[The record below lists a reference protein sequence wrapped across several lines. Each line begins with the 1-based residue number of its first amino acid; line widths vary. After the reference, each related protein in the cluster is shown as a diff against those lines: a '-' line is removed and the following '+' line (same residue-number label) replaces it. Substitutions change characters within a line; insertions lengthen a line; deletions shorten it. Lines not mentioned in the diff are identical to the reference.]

1 MIFLWLAIAAIVSSI
16 ASFAFFRWSQKTG
29 LGQQEPRSRDA
40 HKKPTARI
48 GGFGI
53 VGTFLILMVA
63 VIILFG
69 DRSWG
74 DFGFPYKIFS
84 VAADKR
90 LLGIL
95 LATIVLSIIMVY
107 DDLKGASAPIKLF
120 FQIFSAVILIFAGVG
135 LVYLNNPFG
144 NTIYLD
150 AVKIPLQIGV
160 STYHLVAWADLF
172 FVLWVLMLT
181 NATNFIDGLDGLAAI
196 LSLISISIIGV
207 LSYSMGQMSTA
218 LMCAILSG
226 AIIGFLPL
234 NLPVGGRAKMFL
246 GDTGAMFLGLMLAI
260 LTVISGGKLATVLLV
275 FGLAILDALYVIA
288 KRLIR
293 GKNPLTTADQSHLHH
308 RFIRAGFSKLST
320 LGIITGFSLLFG
332 LSGLMFTGRIK
343 IYLIGILVIAAIT
356 MFYILDKKA
365 QNSKSQT
372 GI

>member
-1 MIFLWLAIAAIVSSI
+1 MIFLWLVIAAIASSI
-16 ASFAFFRWSQKTG
+16 GSFAFFRWSQKTG
-29 LGQQEPRSRDA
+29 LGQQKPRLRDA

-74 DFGFPYKIFS
+74 DFGFPYKIIS

-107 DDLKGASAPIKLF
+107 DDLKGASAVSKLF
-120 FQIFSAVILIFAGVG
+120 FQLVSAVILIFSGIG

-150 AVKIPLQIGV
+150 AVKIPLQIGA

-181 NATNFIDGLDGLAAI
+181 NATNFIDGLDGLAAT
-196 LSLISISIIGV
+196 LSLISISIIGI

-218 LMCAILSG
+218 LMCTILSG

-234 NLPVGGRAKMFL
+234 NLPIGGHARMFL

-343 IYLIGILVIAAIT
+343 IYLLIALVAGAFI
-356 MFYILDKKA
+356 MFYSLDRKI
-365 QNSKSQT
+365 SKSK
-372 GI
+372 